1 MALGWQSGVL
11 LAALLTPLLLVHIG
25 WRGMFVVGVLP
36 ALLACALRSKLHE
49 PELFVQ
55 KVKAPAQKANAFKL
69 LVADPRTTR
78 ASLGIAILCAV
89 QNFGYYGIM
98 IWLPAF
104 LSKQM
109 GFSLTESGLWT
120 ASTVIGMMIGL
131 WVFGQLADRFGRKR
145 TFLLYQIG
153 AVVMVVLYARLSD
166 PTTMLWAGA
175 VMGMFVNGM
184 VGGYGTLM
192 SEAYP
197 TAARATAQNV
207 LWNLGR
213 AVGGFGPIVVG
224 GARDDVFVPGGHCAA
239 REHLPAGHTGDAFPD
254 SGAQGW

>member
-1 MALGWQSGVL
+1 
-11 LAALLTPLLLVHIG
+11 
-25 WRGMFVVGVLP
+25 
-36 ALLACALRSKLHE
+36 
-49 PELFVQ
+49 
-55 KVKAPAQKANAFKL
+55 
-69 LVADPRTTR
+69 
-78 ASLGIAILCAV
+78 
-89 QNFGYYGIM
+89 
-98 IWLPAF
+98 
-104 LSKQM
+104 M

-120 ASTVIGMMIGL
+120 ASTVIGMMIGV

-153 AVVMVVLYARLSD
+153 AVVMVVLYARLTD
-166 PTTMLWAGA
+166 PTTMLWAGT

-224 GARDDVFVPGGHCAA
+224 ALAATYSFQVAIALLASIYLLDILVTLFLIPELKGGELDSPDPGRVRSNWQAHP
-239 REHLPAGHTGDAFPD
+239 RKLKHRSLL
-254 SGAQGW
+254 